1 MNLPL
6 QITFRDI
13 PPSDA
18 IEAKIRERVA
28 KIQKLHNRVTR
39 CNVVVEEL
47 QRRRSTGTLFN
58 VRVELSVPGREPL
71 VVNRTPTD
79 RVSHEDAY
87 VAVRDAFDAA
97 ERRMEEL
104 GRRMRGDVKRHEA
117 PPHGWVLRVDP
128 LEGHGFFETPDGLE
142 VYFHENALVGGK
154 LTDLD
159 VGSEVRFTLAEGEG
173 IKGPQ
178 ASSVQPIGKHHAV

>member
-1 MNLPL
+1 VNLPL

-18 IEAKIRERVA
+18 IEAKIRDRVA
-28 KIQKLHNRVTR
+28 KLGKLHDRVTR
-39 CNVVVEEL
+39 CNVVVESL
-47 QRRRSTGTLFN
+47 QRRRFTGTLYN

-71 VVNRTPTD
+71 VVNRTPTE
-79 RVSHEDAY
+79 RTSHEDAY

-97 ERRMEEL
+97 ERRLDQL
-104 GRRMRGDVKRHEA
+104 GHRMRGDVKRHET

-142 VYFHENALVGGK
+142 VYFHENALLTGK
-154 LTDLD
+154 LSDLG

-173 IKGPQ
+173 MKGPQ
-178 ASSVQPIGKHHAV
+178 ASSVQPVGKHHVL